1 MKSIVEKRWF
11 RVLTL
16 IGIVGNTGVG
26 ISYLLMNH
34 WPNGII
40 HILGGCAIIPM
51 FIDSKSY
58 TE

>member
-16 IGIVGNTGVG
+16 IGIVGNIGVG

-40 HILGGCAIIPM
+40 HILGGCDIIPM

>member
-16 IGIVGNTGVG
+16 IGIVGNIGVG

-40 HILGGCAIIPM
+40 HILGGCAIIQM
-51 FIDSKSY
+51 FIDSKEYSK
-58 TE
+58 

>member
-11 RVLTL
+11 RILTL
-16 IGIVGNTGVG
+16 FGIVGNIGVG

>member
-16 IGIVGNTGVG
+16 IGIVGNIGVG

-51 FIDSKSY
+51 FIDSKEYSK
-58 TE
+58 

>member
-16 IGIVGNTGVG
+16 IGIVGNIGVG

-40 HILGGCAIIPM
+40 HILGGCAIIQILLVS
-51 FIDSKSY
+51 FSV
-58 TE
+58 

>member
-16 IGIVGNTGVG
+16 IGIVGNIGVG

-34 WPNGII
+34 WSNGII

>member
-16 IGIVGNTGVG
+16 IGILGNICVG

-51 FIDSKSY
+51 FIDSKEYSK
-58 TE
+58 